1 MGEVTNES
9 TPPNGR
15 RPRGPAPAGR
25 DPRRPW
31 APTPFTRLARTHAA
45 SVAGDALFAIGLAGS
60 VFFSLDFTSA
70 RWRVALYLLLTIAPF
85 AIAAP
90 LIGPAIDRIKGGRR
104 WIIVGSMVLRAVLA
118 FFVVRHMDSLLFYP
132 EAFGMLVMQKI
143 YSISKSAVI
152 PSTVHSDEEL
162 VQANSQLTTLS
173 SIAVVI
179 AAIPGGILYAVGGGS
194 ATVALGA
201 VVFAVGIIFALQLPP
216 TTVAA
221 EPEGEAERE
230 ELRSAGITHASV
242 AMSLIRGMVGF
253 LAFMLAFDFKNA
265 GAPLWQ
271 LGFVAATAQLGFFL
285 GSLIVP
291 RLRRKLTEER
301 ILVGSLLVT
310 SVAGLLTA
318 FIGGLGGAAV
328 LSMML
333 GATSCSAK
341 QAFDSIVQRDAP
353 DANRG
358 RSFAKFETRFQLIWV
373 IGALLPIVFPI
384 PASLGFGL
392 IAISSSIAVAFYLVG
407 LRNVRAGRVPVA
419 RKGLLR
425 RPIQIDQR
433 HPSVAVEDDS
443 TRIVDR
449 GFAGPD
455 TPPAWG
461 RTIDPTD
468 PTLAGSEVAPHDAAR
483 RWMRRPS
490 TAITPA
496 SAGPGPTA
504 PPTAS
509 EPTRRAPRD
518 PTTAVW
524 PTPAWDETPS
534 AEVSSDAPA
543 SDTPAFNQPTSPPSR
558 SGPREGLLF
567 GPEAWD
573 DFDIPDDSPPPGS

>member
-1 MGEVTNES
+1 MGKVTPKS
-9 TPPNGR
+9 TSPHGK
-15 RPRGPAPAGR
+15 RPRGPQPTSR

-31 APTPFTRLARTHAA
+31 APSPFTRLARAHAA
-45 SVAGDALFAIGLAGS
+45 SVSGDALFAIGLAGS

-104 WIIVGSMVLRAVLA
+104 WIIVGSMLMRAVLA
-118 FFVVRHMDSLLFYP
+118 FFVVRHMNTILFYP
-132 EAFGMLVMQKI
+132 EAFGMLIMQKI

-179 AAIPGGILYAVGGGS
+179 AAIPGGILYAIGGGR

-201 VVFAVGIIFALQLPP
+201 IVFAVGTILALQLPP

-221 EPEGEAERE
+221 EPAGEAERE

-253 LAFMLAFDFKNA
+253 LAFMLAFEFKNA

-271 LGFVAATAQLGFFL
+271 LGLVAATAQFGFFV

-291 RLRRKLTEER
+291 RLRRVITEER
-301 ILVGSLLVT
+301 ILVGSLIVT
-310 SVAGLLTA
+310 SVAGLVTA
-318 FIGGLGGAAV
+318 FIGGLGGAAL

-333 GATSCSAK
+333 GVTSCSAK

-358 RSFAKFETRFQLIWV
+358 RSFAKFETRFQMIWV
-373 IGALLPIVFPI
+373 IGALIPIIFPI
-384 PASLGFGL
+384 PAALGFGL
-392 IAISSSIAVAFYLVG
+392 IAIAASIAVAFYLVG

-419 RKGLLR
+419 RKGVLR
-425 RPIQIDQR
+425 RPIEIDDH
-433 HPSVAVEDDS
+433 HPSAQPHDDDS
-443 TRIVDR
+443 TRVVDR
-449 GFAGPD
+449 GFAGPE

-461 RTIDPTD
+461 PPLDFISPD
-468 PTLAGSEVAPHDAAR
+468 GSDIAVASHDAAR

-490 TAITPA
+490 PA
-496 SAGPGPTA
+496 A
-504 PPTAS
+504 PSMPA
-509 EPTRRAPRD
+509 EP
-518 PTTAVW
+518 
-524 PTPAWDETPS
+524 
-534 AEVSSDAPA
+534 
-543 SDTPAFNQPTSPPSR
+543 SPPAIEPPHVVDEWVGNR
-558 SGPREGLLF
+558 GNQRENYLF
-567 GPEAWD
+567 GPDAWEEPE
-573 DFDIPDDSPPPGS
+573 FPDEPPPIS

>member
-1 MGEVTNES
+1 MVKVTSES
-9 TPPNGR
+9 TSPQGK
-15 RPRGPAPAGR
+15 RPRGPQPTSR

-31 APTPFTRLARTHAA
+31 APSPFTRLARAHAA
-45 SVAGDALFAIGLAGS
+45 SVSGDALFAIGLAGS

-104 WIIVGSMVLRAVLA
+104 WIIVGSMLMRAVLA
-118 FFVVRHMDSLLFYP
+118 FFVVRHMNTILFYP
-132 EAFGMLVMQKI
+132 EAFGMLIMQKI

-173 SIAVVI
+173 SIAVVV
-179 AAIPGGILYAVGGGS
+179 AAIPGGILYAIGGGR

-201 VVFAVGIIFALQLPP
+201 IVFAVGTILALQLPP

-221 EPEGEAERE
+221 EPAGEAERE

-253 LAFMLAFDFKNA
+253 LSFMLAFEFKNA
-265 GAPLWQ
+265 SAPLWQ
-271 LGFVAATAQLGFFL
+271 LGLVAATAQFGFFV

-291 RLRRKLTEER
+291 RLRRVTTEER
-301 ILVGSLLVT
+301 ILVGSLIVT
-310 SVAGLLTA
+310 SVAGLVTA
-318 FIGGLGGAAV
+318 FIGGLGGAAL

-333 GATSCSAK
+333 GVTSCSAK

-358 RSFAKFETRFQLIWV
+358 RSFAKFETRFQMIWV
-373 IGALLPIVFPI
+373 IGALIPIIIPI
-384 PASLGFGL
+384 PSALGFGL
-392 IAISSSIAVAFYLVG
+392 IAIAASIAVALYLVG

-419 RKGLLR
+419 RKGVLR
-425 RPIQIDQR
+425 RPIEIDDR
-433 HPSVAVEDDS
+433 HPSAQPQDDDP
-443 TRIVDR
+443 TRVVDR
-449 GFAGPD
+449 GFAGPE

-461 RTIDPTD
+461 PPLDFISPD
-468 PTLAGSEVAPHDAAR
+468 GSDIAVASHDAAR

-490 TAITPA
+490 PA
-496 SAGPGPTA
+496 LPSMPT
-504 PPTAS
+504 
-509 EPTRRAPRD
+509 EPTPPAVEPRH
-518 PTTAVW
+518 VV
-524 PTPAWDETPS
+524 DEW
-534 AEVSSDAPA
+534 AGNGA
-543 SDTPAFNQPTSPPSR
+543 NQ
-558 SGPREGLLF
+558 REGYLF
-567 GPEAWD
+567 GPDAWEEPE
-573 DFDIPDDSPPPGS
+573 FPDEPPPIS

>member
-1 MGEVTNES
+1 MGKVTPES
-9 TPPNGR
+9 TSPHGK
-15 RPRGPAPAGR
+15 RPRGPQPTSR

-31 APTPFTRLARTHAA
+31 APSPFTRLARAHAA
-45 SVAGDALFAIGLAGS
+45 SVSGDALFAIGLAGS

-104 WIIVGSMVLRAVLA
+104 WIIVGSMLMRAVLA
-118 FFVVRHMDSLLFYP
+118 FFVVRHMNTILFYP
-132 EAFGMLVMQKI
+132 EAFGMLIMQKI

-173 SIAVVI
+173 SIAVVV
-179 AAIPGGILYAVGGGS
+179 AAIPGGILYAIGGGR

-201 VVFAVGIIFALQLPP
+201 IVFAVGTILALQLPP

-221 EPEGEAERE
+221 EPAGEAERE

-253 LAFMLAFDFKNA
+253 LSFMLAFDFKNA

-271 LGFVAATAQLGFFL
+271 LGLVAATAQFGFFV

-291 RLRRKLTEER
+291 RLRRVITEER
-301 ILVGSLLVT
+301 ILVGSLIVT
-310 SVAGLLTA
+310 SVAGLVTA
-318 FIGGLGGAAV
+318 FIGGLGGAAL

-333 GATSCSAK
+333 GVTSCSAK

-358 RSFAKFETRFQLIWV
+358 RSFAKFETRFQMIWV
-373 IGALLPIVFPI
+373 IGALIPIIIPI
-384 PASLGFGL
+384 PSAFGFGL
-392 IAISSSIAVAFYLVG
+392 IAITASIAVALYLVG

-419 RKGLLR
+419 RKGVLR
-425 RPIQIDQR
+425 RPIEIDDR
-433 HPSVAVEDDS
+433 HPSAQPQDDDS
-443 TRIVDR
+443 TRVVDR
-449 GFAGPD
+449 GFAGPE

-461 RTIDPTD
+461 PPLDFISPD
-468 PTLAGSEVAPHDAAR
+468 GSDIAVASHDAAR

-490 TAITPA
+490 PA
-496 SAGPGPTA
+496 
-504 PPTAS
+504 
-509 EPTRRAPRD
+509 
-518 PTTAVW
+518 
-524 PTPAWDETPS
+524 
-534 AEVSSDAPA
+534 VSSM
-543 SDTPAFNQPTSPPSR
+543 PTEPSPPAVE
-558 SGPREGLLF
+558 PRHVVDEWVGNRGNQSEGYLF
-567 GPEAWD
+567 GPDAWEEPE
-573 DFDIPDDSPPPGS
+573 FPDEPPPIS

>member
-1 MGEVTNES
+1 MGKVTPES
-9 TPPNGR
+9 TSPHGK
-15 RPRGPAPAGR
+15 RPRGPQPTSR

-31 APTPFTRLARTHAA
+31 APSPFTRLARAHAA
-45 SVAGDALFAIGLAGS
+45 SVSGDALFAIGLAGS

-104 WIIVGSMVLRAVLA
+104 WIIVGSMLMRAVLA
-118 FFVVRHMDSLLFYP
+118 FFVVRHMNTILFYP
-132 EAFGMLVMQKI
+132 EAFGMLIMQKI

-179 AAIPGGILYAVGGGS
+179 AAVPGGILYAIGGGR

-201 VVFAVGIIFALQLPP
+201 IVFAVGTILALQLPP

-221 EPEGEAERE
+221 EPAGEAERE

-253 LAFMLAFDFKNA
+253 LSFMLAFDFKNA

-271 LGFVAATAQLGFFL
+271 LGLVAATAQFGFFV

-291 RLRRKLTEER
+291 RLRRVITEER
-301 ILVGSLLVT
+301 ILVGSLIVT
-310 SVAGLLTA
+310 SVAGLVTA
-318 FIGGLGGAAV
+318 FIGGLGGAAL

-333 GATSCSAK
+333 GVTSCSAK

-373 IGALLPIVFPI
+373 IGALIPILIPI
-384 PASLGFGL
+384 PAALGFGL
-392 IAISSSIAVAFYLVG
+392 IAIAASIAVALYLVG

-419 RKGLLR
+419 RKGVLR
-425 RPIQIDQR
+425 RPIEIDDR
-433 HPSVAVEDDS
+433 HPSAQPQDDDP
-443 TRIVDR
+443 TRVVDR
-449 GFAGPD
+449 GFAGPE

-461 RTIDPTD
+461 PPLDFISPD
-468 PTLAGSEVAPHDAAR
+468 GSDIAVASHDAAR

-490 TAITPA
+490 PAVPSMPTEPTPPA
-496 SAGPGPTA
+496 VEPRHVVAESAGNGA
-504 PPTAS
+504 
-509 EPTRRAPRD
+509 
-518 PTTAVW
+518 
-524 PTPAWDETPS
+524 
-534 AEVSSDAPA
+534 
-543 SDTPAFNQPTSPPSR
+543 NQ
-558 SGPREGLLF
+558 REGYLF
-567 GPEAWD
+567 GPDAWEEPE
-573 DFDIPDDSPPPGS
+573 FPDEPPPIS

>member
-1 MGEVTNES
+1 MVEVTTAS
-9 TPPNGR
+9 TPPNGK
-15 RPRGPAPAGR
+15 RPRGPVQPGR

-31 APTPFTRLARTHAA
+31 APSPFTRLARAHAA
-45 SVAGDALFAIGLAGS
+45 SVSGDALFAIGLAGS

-104 WIIVGSMVLRAVLA
+104 WIIFGSMLLRAVLA
-118 FFVVRHMDSLLFYP
+118 FFVVRHMDSILFYP
-132 EAFGMLVMQKI
+132 EAFGMLIMQKI

-173 SIAVVI
+173 SIAVVV
-179 AAIPGGILYAVGGGS
+179 AAIPGGILYALGGGK

-201 VVFAVGIIFALQLPP
+201 LVFAVGTILALQLPP

-253 LAFMLAFDFKNA
+253 LSFMLAFDFKNE

-291 RLRRKLTEER
+291 RLRRMLSEER

-310 SVAGLLTA
+310 SVAGLITA
-318 FIGGLGGAAV
+318 VIGGLGGAAL
-328 LSMML
+328 LSMIL

-373 IGALLPIVFPI
+373 IGALLPIVLPI
-384 PASLGFGL
+384 PAAAGFGL
-392 IAISSSIAVAFYLVG
+392 IAIASSIAVAFYLVG
-407 LRNVRAGRVPVA
+407 LRNVRAGKVPIA
-419 RKGLLR
+419 RKGILR
-425 RPIQIDQR
+425 RPIQIDDR
-433 HPSVAVEDDS
+433 HPSAVAHDDS

-461 RTIDPTD
+461 PPIDPND
-468 PTLAGSEVAPHDAAR
+468 PTMAGYEFAPHDAAR

-490 TAITPA
+490 ATIPST
-496 SAGPGPTA
+496 S
-504 PPTAS
+504 S
-509 EPTRRAPRD
+509 SSS
-518 PTTAVW
+518 
-524 PTPAWDETPS
+524 PTPAPAPTPPVVPPS
-534 AEVSSDAPA
+534 ESV
-543 SDTPAFNQPTSPPSR
+543 PTSTPEQR
-558 SGPREGLLF
+558 GGLLF

-573 DFDIPDDSPPPGS
+573 ESELRDDEPPFH

>member
-1 MGEVTNES
+1 MEDVTAES
-9 TPPNGR
+9 TSPNSK
-15 RPRGPAPAGR
+15 RPRGPAPMHR

-31 APTPFTRLARTHAA
+31 APSSFTRLARTHAA
-45 SVAGDALFAIGLAGS
+45 SVSGDALFAIGLAGS

-104 WIIVGSMVLRAVLA
+104 WIIFGSMLLRAVLA
-118 FFVVRHMDSLLFYP
+118 FLVVRYMDSLIFYP
-132 EAFGMLVMQKI
+132 AAFGMLIMQKI

-179 AAIPGGILYAVGGGS
+179 AAVPGGILYAIGGGR

-201 VVFAVGIIFALQLPP
+201 LVFAVGTVLALQLPP

-221 EPEGEAERE
+221 EPEGELERA
-230 ELRSAGITHASV
+230 ELRSAGITHAAV
-242 AMSLIRGMVGF
+242 AMSLLRGMVGF
-253 LAFMLAFDFKNA
+253 LSFMLAFDFKSA
-265 GAPLWQ
+265 GLPLWQ
-271 LGFVAATAQLGFFL
+271 LGFVAATAQFGFFA
-285 GSLIVP
+285 GSLLVP
-291 RLRRKLTEER
+291 RLRRVLTEER

-310 SVAGLLTA
+310 SGAGLVTA
-318 FIGGLGGAAV
+318 FIGGLGGAAL

-333 GATSCSAK
+333 GATSCAGK

-373 IGALLPIVFPI
+373 IGALVPILIPI

-392 IAISSSIAVAFYLVG
+392 IAIGASIAVALYLIG

-419 RKGLLR
+419 RKGVLR
-425 RPIQIDQR
+425 RPVVIDDR
-433 HPSVAVEDDS
+433 HPSAHLEIDS

-449 GFAGPD
+449 GFAGPE

-461 RTIDPTD
+461 PPIDFTD
-468 PTLAGSEVAPHDAAR
+468 TTAVDSAPHDAAR
-483 RWMRRPS
+483 RWMRRPAEV
-490 TAITPA
+490 TRPTPA
-496 SAGPGPTA
+496 RSP
-504 PPTAS
+504 S
-509 EPTRRAPRD
+509 D
-518 PTTAVW
+518 PTTAVR
-524 PTPAWDETPS
+524 PAVEERTETTPIAPKPDNK
-534 AEVSSDAPA
+534 DAHG
-543 SDTPAFNQPTSPPSR
+543 PTSHHD
-558 SGPREGLLF
+558 GLLF
-567 GPEAWD
+567 GADAWD
-573 DFDIPDDSPPPGS
+573 DPDMHDGAPPTN

>member
-1 MGEVTNES
+1 MVKVTPES
-9 TPPNGR
+9 TSPHGK
-15 RPRGPAPAGR
+15 RPRGPQPTSR

-31 APTPFTRLARTHAA
+31 APSPFTRLARAHAA
-45 SVAGDALFAIGLAGS
+45 SVSGDALFAIGLAGS

-104 WIIVGSMVLRAVLA
+104 WIIVGSMLMRAVLA
-118 FFVVRHMDSLLFYP
+118 FFVVRHMNTILFYP
-132 EAFGMLVMQKI
+132 EAFGMLIMQKI

-179 AAIPGGILYAVGGGS
+179 AAIPGGVLYAIGGGR

-201 VVFAVGIIFALQLPP
+201 IVFAVGTILALQLPP

-221 EPEGEAERE
+221 EPAGEAERE

-253 LAFMLAFDFKNA
+253 LSFMLAFDFKNA

-271 LGFVAATAQLGFFL
+271 LGLVAATAQFGFFV

-291 RLRRKLTEER
+291 RLRRVITEER
-301 ILVGSLLVT
+301 ILVGSLIVT
-310 SVAGLLTA
+310 SVAGVVTA
-318 FIGGLGGAAV
+318 FIGGLGGAAL

-333 GATSCSAK
+333 GVTSCSAK

-358 RSFAKFETRFQLIWV
+358 RSFAKFETRFQMIWV
-373 IGALLPIVFPI
+373 IGALIPIIIPI
-384 PASLGFGL
+384 PSALGFGL
-392 IAISSSIAVAFYLVG
+392 IAISASVAVAFYLVG
-407 LRNVRAGRVPVA
+407 LRNVRAGRVPMA
-419 RKGLLR
+419 RKGVLR
-425 RPIQIDQR
+425 RPIEIDDC
-433 HPSVAVEDDS
+433 HPAAQPQDDDS
-443 TRIVDR
+443 TRVVDR
-449 GFAGPD
+449 GFAGPE

-461 RTIDPTD
+461 PPLDFISPD
-468 PTLAGSEVAPHDAAR
+468 GSDIAVASHDAAR

-490 TAITPA
+490 PA
-496 SAGPGPTA
+496 VPSMPA
-504 PPTAS
+504 
-509 EPTRRAPRD
+509 EP
-518 PTTAVW
+518 
-524 PTPAWDETPS
+524 
-534 AEVSSDAPA
+534 
-543 SDTPAFNQPTSPPSR
+543 SPPAGEPR
-558 SGPREGLLF
+558 HVVDEWVGNRGNQREGYLF
-567 GPEAWD
+567 GPDAWEEPE
-573 DFDIPDDSPPPGS
+573 FPDEPPPIS

>member
-1 MGEVTNES
+1 M
-9 TPPNGR
+9 
-15 RPRGPAPAGR
+15 
-25 DPRRPW
+25 
-31 APTPFTRLARTHAA
+31 
-45 SVAGDALFAIGLAGS
+45 
-60 VFFSLDFTSA
+60 FFSLDFTSA

-104 WIIVGSMVLRAVLA
+104 WIIVGSMLLRAVLA

-132 EAFGMLVMQKI
+132 EAFGMLIMQKI

-173 SIAVVI
+173 SIAVVL
-179 AAIPGGILYAVGGGS
+179 AAIPGGILYAIGGGR
-194 ATVALGA
+194 ATVAFGA
-201 VVFAVGIIFALQLPP
+201 VVFAVGTILALQLPP
-216 TTVAA
+216 TTVASQ
-221 EPEGEAERE
+221 PEGEAERE

-253 LAFMLAFDFKNA
+253 LSFMLAFDFKNA

-271 LGFVAATAQLGFFL
+271 LGFVAATAQLGFFI

-291 RLRRKLTEER
+291 RLRRVLSEER

-310 SVAGLLTA
+310 SVAGVLTA
-318 FIGGLGGAAV
+318 VIGGLSGAAL
-328 LSMML
+328 LSMIL

-373 IGALLPIVFPI
+373 IGALLPIILPI
-384 PASLGFGL
+384 PASAGFGL
-392 IAISSSIAVAFYLVG
+392 IAIASSIAVAFYLVG

-425 RPIQIDQR
+425 RPIVIDDR
-433 HPSVAVEDDS
+433 HPSMAVDE
-443 TRIVDR
+443 TRVVDR
-449 GFAGPD
+449 GFAGPE

-461 RTIDPTD
+461 PPIDFTD
-468 PTLAGSEVAPHDAAR
+468 PGQVDGDVVPHDAAR
-483 RWMRRPS
+483 RWMRRPAP
-490 TAITPA
+490 TVAPTPVTPA
-496 SAGPGPTA
+496 V
-504 PPTAS
+504 AS
-509 EPTRRAPRD
+509 DRPTRPPSD
-518 PTTAVW
+518 PTTVVR
-524 PTPAWDETPS
+524 PDR
-534 AEVSSDAPA
+534 D
-543 SDTPAFNQPTSPPSR
+543 
-558 SGPREGLLF
+558 GLLF
-567 GPEAWD
+567 GPDAWD
-573 DFDIPDDSPPPGS
+573 DPEIPDGPPPLGS

>member
-1 MGEVTNES
+1 VS
-9 TPPNGR
+9 
-15 RPRGPAPAGR
+15 
-25 DPRRPW
+25 
-31 APTPFTRLARTHAA
+31 
-45 SVAGDALFAIGLAGS
+45 GDALFAIGLAGS

-104 WIIVGSMVLRAVLA
+104 WIIVGSMLMRAVLA
-118 FFVVRHMDSLLFYP
+118 FFVVRHMNTILFYP
-132 EAFGMLVMQKI
+132 EAFGMLIMQKI

-179 AAIPGGILYAVGGGS
+179 AAVPGGILYAIGGGR

-201 VVFAVGIIFALQLPP
+201 IVFAVGTILALQLPP

-221 EPEGEAERE
+221 EPAGEAERE

-253 LAFMLAFDFKNA
+253 LSFMLAFEFKNA

-271 LGFVAATAQLGFFL
+271 LGLVAATAQFGFFA

-291 RLRRKLTEER
+291 RLRRVITEER
-301 ILVGSLLVT
+301 ILVGSLIVT
-310 SVAGLLTA
+310 SVAGLVTA
-318 FIGGLGGAAV
+318 FIGGLGGAAL

-333 GATSCSAK
+333 GVTSCSAK

-358 RSFAKFETRFQLIWV
+358 RSFAKFETRFQMIWV
-373 IGALLPIVFPI
+373 IGALIPIIIPI
-384 PASLGFGL
+384 PSALGFGL
-392 IAISSSIAVAFYLVG
+392 IAIAASIAVALYLVG

-419 RKGLLR
+419 RKGVLR
-425 RPIQIDQR
+425 RPIEIDDR
-433 HPSVAVEDDS
+433 HPSAQPQDDDP
-443 TRIVDR
+443 TRVVDR
-449 GFAGPD
+449 GFAGPE

-461 RTIDPTD
+461 PPLDFISPDGAD
-468 PTLAGSEVAPHDAAR
+468 IAVASHDAAR

-490 TAITPA
+490 PA
-496 SAGPGPTA
+496 VPSMPT
-504 PPTAS
+504 
-509 EPTRRAPRD
+509 EPTPPAVEPRH
-518 PTTAVW
+518 VI
-524 PTPAWDETPS
+524 DEW
-534 AEVSSDAPA
+534 AGNGA
-543 SDTPAFNQPTSPPSR
+543 NQ
-558 SGPREGLLF
+558 REGYLF
-567 GPEAWD
+567 GPDAWEEPE
-573 DFDIPDDSPPPGS
+573 FPDEPPPIS

>member
-1 MGEVTNES
+1 MGIVTPES
-9 TPPNGR
+9 TSPHGK
-15 RPRGPAPAGR
+15 RPRGPQPTSR

-31 APTPFTRLARTHAA
+31 APSPFTRLARAHAA
-45 SVAGDALFAIGLAGS
+45 SVSGDALFAIGLAGS
-60 VFFSLDFTSA
+60 VFFSLDFTKA
-70 RWRVALYLLLTIAPF
+70 RSHVALYLLLTIAPF

-90 LIGPAIDRIKGGRR
+90 VIGPAIDRIKGGRR
-104 WIIVGSMVLRAVLA
+104 WIIVGSMLMRAVLA
-118 FFVVRHMDSLLFYP
+118 FFVVRHMNTILFYP

-179 AAIPGGILYAVGGGS
+179 AAIPGGILYAIGGGR

-201 VVFAVGIIFALQLPP
+201 IVFAVGTILALQLPP

-221 EPEGEAERE
+221 EPAGEAERE

-253 LAFMLAFDFKNA
+253 LSFMLAFDFKKA

-271 LGFVAATAQLGFFL
+271 LGLVAATAQLGFFV

-291 RLRRKLTEER
+291 RLRRVITEER
-301 ILVGSLLVT
+301 ILVGSLIVT
-310 SVAGLLTA
+310 SIAGLITA
-318 FIGGLGGAAV
+318 FIGGLGGAAL

-333 GATSCSAK
+333 GVTSCSAK

-373 IGALLPIVFPI
+373 IGALIPIIIPI
-384 PASLGFGL
+384 PAALGFGL
-392 IAISSSIAVAFYLVG
+392 IAISASIAVAFYLVG

-419 RKGLLR
+419 RKGVLR
-425 RPIQIDQR
+425 RPIEIDDR
-433 HPSVAVEDDS
+433 HPSAQPDDDDA
-443 TRIVDR
+443 TRVVDR
-449 GFAGPD
+449 GFAGPE

-461 RTIDPTD
+461 PPLDFISPD
-468 PTLAGSEVAPHDAAR
+468 GSDIAVASHDAAR
-483 RWMRRPS
+483 RWMRRPAPIAPS
-490 TAITPA
+490 LPAEPSLPATPG
-496 SAGPGPTA
+496 S
-504 PPTAS
+504 
-509 EPTRRAPRD
+509 
-518 PTTAVW
+518 
-524 PTPAWDETPS
+524 
-534 AEVSSDAPA
+534 APA
-543 SDTPAFNQPTSPPSR
+543 LPSDLTTFDFPLSGATPNIGPAVEPQPVSDDLGETVTNQR
-558 SGPREGLLF
+558 GGYLF
-567 GPEAWD
+567 GPEAWEEPE
-573 DFDIPDDSPPPGS
+573 FPDEPPPIP

>member
-1 MGEVTNES
+1 MGKVTPES
-9 TPPNGR
+9 TTPNGK
-15 RPRGPAPAGR
+15 RPRGPASVGR

-31 APTPFTRLARTHAA
+31 APSPFTRLARAHAA
-45 SVAGDALFAIGLAGS
+45 SVSGDALFAIGLAGS

-104 WIIVGSMVLRAVLA
+104 WIIVGSMLLRALLA
-118 FFVVRHMDSLLFYP
+118 FFVVRHMNTILFYP
-132 EAFGMLVMQKI
+132 EAFGMLIMQKI

-179 AAIPGGILYAVGGGS
+179 AAIPGGILYAIGGGK

-201 VVFAVGIIFALQLPP
+201 IVFAVGTILALQLPP

-230 ELRSAGITHASV
+230 ELRSAGITHASI

-253 LAFMLAFDFKNA
+253 LSFMLAFDFKNA

-271 LGFVAATAQLGFFL
+271 LGFVAATAQLGFFI

-291 RLRRKLTEER
+291 RLRRVLSEER
-301 ILVGSLLVT
+301 ILVGSLIVT
-310 SVAGLLTA
+310 SVAGVITA
-318 FIGGLGGAAV
+318 FIGGLAGAAL

-333 GATSCSAK
+333 GVTSCSAK

-358 RSFAKFETRFQLIWV
+358 RTFAKFETRFQLIWV
-373 IGALLPIVFPI
+373 IGALLPIIVPI

-392 IAISSSIAVAFYLVG
+392 IAIAASIAVAFYLVG
-407 LRNVRAGRVPVA
+407 LRNVRAGRLPVP
-419 RKGLLR
+419 RKGVLR
-425 RPIQIDQR
+425 RPVEIDER
-433 HPSVAVEDDS
+433 HPSFQADLDS
-443 TRIVDR
+443 TRVVDR
-449 GFAGPD
+449 GFAGPE
-455 TPPAWG
+455 TPTPWG
-461 RTIDPTD
+461 PQLDRNDLTTAESD
-468 PTLAGSEVAPHDAAR
+468 VAPHDAAR
-483 RWMRRPS
+483 RWMRRP
-490 TAITPA
+490 TVAAPA
-496 SAGPGPTA
+496 PESPPA
-504 PPTAS
+504 P
-509 EPTRRAPRD
+509 APRVQPPSD
-518 PTTAVW
+518 PTTVEW
-524 PTPAWDETPS
+524 PFPELS
-534 AEVSSDAPA
+534 E
-543 SDTPAFNQPTSPPSR
+543 DTPRATNDHRDGF
-558 SGPREGLLF
+558 LF
-567 GPEAWD
+567 EPDAWEDPE
-573 DFDIPDDSPPPGS
+573 IPDNPPPIV

>member
-1 MGEVTNES
+1 MVEVTTES
-9 TPPNGR
+9 TPPSGR
-15 RPRGPAPAGR
+15 RAPDPSSVGR

-31 APTPFTRLARTHAA
+31 APSPFTRLARTHAA
-45 SVAGDALFAIGLAGS
+45 SVSGDALFAIGLAGS

-104 WIIVGSMVLRAVLA
+104 WIIIGSMLLRAVLA
-118 FFVVRHMDSLLFYP
+118 FFVVRHMNTILFYP
-132 EAFGMLVMQKI
+132 EAFGMLIMQKI

-179 AAIPGGILYAVGGGS
+179 AAVPGGILYAIGGGK

-201 VVFAVGIIFALQLPP
+201 VVFAVGTILALQLPP
-216 TTVAA
+216 TKVAA

-230 ELRSAGITHASV
+230 ELRSAGIRHASV

-253 LAFMLAFDFKNA
+253 LAFMLAFDFKNS
-265 GAPLWQ
+265 GAPLWK
-271 LGFVAATAQLGFFL
+271 LGFVAATAQLGFFI

-291 RLRRKLTEER
+291 RLRRVITEER

-310 SVAGLLTA
+310 SVAGLITA
-318 FIGGLGGAAV
+318 FVGGLAGAAL

-333 GATSCSAK
+333 GITSCSAK

-373 IGALLPIVFPI
+373 IGALLPIIFPI
-384 PASLGFGL
+384 PAQLGFGL
-392 IAISSSIAVAFYLVG
+392 ISIAASIAVAFYLVG

-419 RKGLLR
+419 RQGLLR
-425 RPIQIDQR
+425 RPVEIDSR
-433 HPSVAVEDDS
+433 HPAVQDDADPS
-443 TRIVDR
+443 RVVDR
-449 GFAGPD
+449 GFAGPE
-455 TPPAWG
+455 TPSAWG
-461 RTIDPTD
+461 PPIDFSD
-468 PTLAGSEVAPHDAAR
+468 PTLPGFGVAPHDPAR
-483 RWMRRPS
+483 RWMRRP
-490 TAITPA
+490 PA
-496 SAGPGPTA
+496 SSTTGNPDESRASSESTDHAPVAGNRMK
-504 PPTAS
+504 PPS
-509 EPTRRAPRD
+509 D
-518 PTTAVW
+518 PTTIGRSVGA
-524 PTPAWDETPS
+524 PPEGERIETPPLATEPP
-534 AEVSSDAPA
+534 AEHDH
-543 SDTPAFNQPTSPPSR
+543 R
-558 SGPREGLLF
+558 SGLLF
-567 GPEAWD
+567 GPDAWD
-573 DFDIPDDSPPPGS
+573 DPEIPDGPPPVG

>member
-1 MGEVTNES
+1 MTPES
-9 TPPNGR
+9 TSPHGK
-15 RPRGPAPAGR
+15 RPRGPQPTSR

-31 APTPFTRLARTHAA
+31 APSPFTRLARAHAA
-45 SVAGDALFAIGLAGS
+45 SVSGDALFAIGLAGS

-104 WIIVGSMVLRAVLA
+104 WIIVGSMLMRAVLA
-118 FFVVRHMDSLLFYP
+118 FFVVRHMNTILFYP
-132 EAFGMLVMQKI
+132 EAFGMLIMQKI

-179 AAIPGGILYAVGGGS
+179 AAIPGGVLYAIGGGR

-201 VVFAVGIIFALQLPP
+201 IVFAVGTILALQLPP

-221 EPEGEAERE
+221 EPAGEAERE

-253 LAFMLAFDFKNA
+253 LSFMLAFDFKNA

-271 LGFVAATAQLGFFL
+271 LGLVAATAQFGFFV

-291 RLRRKLTEER
+291 RLRRVITEER
-301 ILVGSLLVT
+301 ILVGSLIVT
-310 SVAGLLTA
+310 SVAGVVTA
-318 FIGGLGGAAV
+318 FIGGLGGAAL

-333 GATSCSAK
+333 GVTSCSAK

-358 RSFAKFETRFQLIWV
+358 RSFAKFETRFQMIWV
-373 IGALLPIVFPI
+373 IGALIPIIIPI
-384 PASLGFGL
+384 PSALGFGL
-392 IAISSSIAVAFYLVG
+392 IAISASVAVAFYLVG
-407 LRNVRAGRVPVA
+407 LRNVRAGRVPMA
-419 RKGLLR
+419 RKGVLR
-425 RPIQIDQR
+425 RPIEIDDC
-433 HPSVAVEDDS
+433 HPAAQPQDDDS
-443 TRIVDR
+443 TRVVDR
-449 GFAGPD
+449 GFAGPE

-461 RTIDPTD
+461 PPLDFISPD
-468 PTLAGSEVAPHDAAR
+468 GSDIAVASHDAAR

-490 TAITPA
+490 PA
-496 SAGPGPTA
+496 VPSMPA
-504 PPTAS
+504 
-509 EPTRRAPRD
+509 EP
-518 PTTAVW
+518 
-524 PTPAWDETPS
+524 
-534 AEVSSDAPA
+534 
-543 SDTPAFNQPTSPPSR
+543 SPPAGEPR
-558 SGPREGLLF
+558 HVVDEWVGNRGNQREGYLF
-567 GPEAWD
+567 GPDAWEEPE
-573 DFDIPDDSPPPGS
+573 FPDEPPPIS

>member
-1 MGEVTNES
+1 MVKVTPES
-9 TPPNGR
+9 TSPSGR
-15 RPRGPAPAGR
+15 RPRGPAPAAR

-31 APTPFTRLARTHAA
+31 APSPFNRLARTHAA
-45 SVAGDALFAIGLAGS
+45 SVSGDALFAIGLAGS

-104 WIIVGSMVLRAVLA
+104 WIIVGSMLLRTVLA

-132 EAFGMLVMQKI
+132 EAFGMLIMQKI

-162 VQANSQLTTLS
+162 VHANSKLTTLS

-179 AAIPGGILYAVGGGS
+179 AAIPGGILYAVGGGQ

-201 VVFAVGIIFALQLPP
+201 VVFANGTILALQLPP

-230 ELRSAGITHASV
+230 ELRSAGITHAST

-253 LAFMLAFDFKNA
+253 LSFMLAFDFKNA

-271 LGFVAATAQLGFFL
+271 LGFVAATAQLGFFS

-291 RLRRKLTEER
+291 RLRKVTSEER
-301 ILVGSLLVT
+301 ILVTSLFVI
-310 SVAGLLTA
+310 SMAGVITA
-318 FIGGLGGAAV
+318 FIGGLAGAAL

-333 GATSCSAK
+333 GITSCSAK

-358 RSFAKFETRFQLIWV
+358 RTFAKFETRFQLIWV
-373 IGALLPIVFPI
+373 IGALLPIVLPI

-392 IAISSSIAVAFYLVG
+392 IAITASIAVALYLVG
-407 LRNVRAGRVPVA
+407 LRNVRAGRLPVP
-419 RKGLLR
+419 RKGVLR
-425 RPIQIDQR
+425 RPVEVDER
-433 HPSVAVEDDS
+433 HPSFHDDLDP
-443 TRIVDR
+443 TRVVDR
-449 GFAGPD
+449 GFAGPE
-455 TPPAWG
+455 TPTPW
-461 RTIDPTD
+461 RPSLDPTD
-468 PTLAGSEVAPHDAAR
+468 PTAADIDIAPHDAAR
-483 RWMRRPS
+483 RWMR
-490 TAITPA
+490 
-496 SAGPGPTA
+496 
-504 PPTAS
+504 PPTVAS
-509 EPTRRAPRD
+509 PTSDSPGAAAPQVLPPSDPTRVERLFS
-518 PTTAVW
+518 
-524 PTPAWDETPS
+524 EL
-534 AEVSSDAPA
+534 SSDQPRPA
-543 SDTPAFNQPTSPPSR
+543 DGVR
-558 SGPREGLLF
+558 DGMLF
-567 GPEAWD
+567 EPDAWD
-573 DFDIPDDSPPPGS
+573 DPEIPDGPSPII

>member
-1 MGEVTNES
+1 MVKVTSES
-9 TPPNGR
+9 TSPQGK
-15 RPRGPAPAGR
+15 RPRGPQPTSR

-31 APTPFTRLARTHAA
+31 APSPFTRLARAHAA
-45 SVAGDALFAIGLAGS
+45 SVSGDALFAIGLAGS

-104 WIIVGSMVLRAVLA
+104 WIIVGSMLMRAVLA
-118 FFVVRHMDSLLFYP
+118 FFVVRHMNTILFYP
-132 EAFGMLVMQKI
+132 EAFGMLIMQKI

-179 AAIPGGILYAVGGGS
+179 AAVPGGILYAIGGGR

-201 VVFAVGIIFALQLPP
+201 IVFAVGTILALQLPP

-221 EPEGEAERE
+221 EPAGEAERE

-253 LAFMLAFDFKNA
+253 LSFMLAFEFKNA

-271 LGFVAATAQLGFFL
+271 LGLVAATAQFGFFA

-291 RLRRKLTEER
+291 RLRRVITEER
-301 ILVGSLLVT
+301 ILVGSLIVT
-310 SVAGLLTA
+310 SVAGLVTA
-318 FIGGLGGAAV
+318 FIGGLGGAAL

-333 GATSCSAK
+333 GVTSCSAK

-358 RSFAKFETRFQLIWV
+358 RSFAKFETRFQMIWV
-373 IGALLPIVFPI
+373 IGALIPIIIPI
-384 PASLGFGL
+384 PSALGFGL
-392 IAISSSIAVAFYLVG
+392 IAIAASIAVALYLVG

-419 RKGLLR
+419 RKGVLR
-425 RPIQIDQR
+425 RPIEIDDR
-433 HPSVAVEDDS
+433 HPSAQPQDDDP
-443 TRIVDR
+443 TRVVDR
-449 GFAGPD
+449 GFAGPE

-461 RTIDPTD
+461 PPLDFISPDGAD
-468 PTLAGSEVAPHDAAR
+468 IAVASHDAAR

-490 TAITPA
+490 PA
-496 SAGPGPTA
+496 VPSMPT
-504 PPTAS
+504 
-509 EPTRRAPRD
+509 EPTPPAVEPRH
-518 PTTAVW
+518 VI
-524 PTPAWDETPS
+524 DEW
-534 AEVSSDAPA
+534 AGNGA
-543 SDTPAFNQPTSPPSR
+543 NQ
-558 SGPREGLLF
+558 REGYLF
-567 GPEAWD
+567 GPDAWEEPE
-573 DFDIPDDSPPPGS
+573 FPDEPPPIS

>member
-1 MGEVTNES
+1 MVKVTPES
-9 TPPNGR
+9 TSPHGK
-15 RPRGPAPAGR
+15 RPRGPQPTSR

-31 APTPFTRLARTHAA
+31 APSPFTRLARAHAA
-45 SVAGDALFAIGLAGS
+45 SVSGDALFAIGLAGS

-104 WIIVGSMVLRAVLA
+104 WIIVGSMLMRAVLA
-118 FFVVRHMDSLLFYP
+118 FFVVRHMNTILFYP
-132 EAFGMLVMQKI
+132 EAFGMLIMQKI

-179 AAIPGGILYAVGGGS
+179 AAIPGGVLYAIGGGR

-201 VVFAVGIIFALQLPP
+201 IVFAVGTILALQLPP

-221 EPEGEAERE
+221 EPAGEAERE

-253 LAFMLAFDFKNA
+253 LSFMLAFDFKNA

-271 LGFVAATAQLGFFL
+271 LGLVAATAQFGFFV

-291 RLRRKLTEER
+291 RLRRVITEER
-301 ILVGSLLVT
+301 ILVGSLIVT
-310 SVAGLLTA
+310 SVAGVVTA
-318 FIGGLGGAAV
+318 FIGGLGGAAL

-333 GATSCSAK
+333 GVTSCSAK

-358 RSFAKFETRFQLIWV
+358 RSFAKFETRFQMIWV
-373 IGALLPIVFPI
+373 IGALIPIIIPI
-384 PASLGFGL
+384 PSALGFGL
-392 IAISSSIAVAFYLVG
+392 IAISASVAVAFYLVG
-407 LRNVRAGRVPVA
+407 LRNVRAGRVPMA
-419 RKGLLR
+419 RKGVLR
-425 RPIQIDQR
+425 RPIEIDDC
-433 HPSVAVEDDS
+433 HPAAQPQDDDS
-443 TRIVDR
+443 TRVVDR
-449 GFAGPD
+449 GFAGPE

-461 RTIDPTD
+461 PPLDFISPD
-468 PTLAGSEVAPHDAAR
+468 GSDIAVASHDAAR

-490 TAITPA
+490 PA
-496 SAGPGPTA
+496 VPNMPA
-504 PPTAS
+504 
-509 EPTRRAPRD
+509 EP
-518 PTTAVW
+518 
-524 PTPAWDETPS
+524 
-534 AEVSSDAPA
+534 
-543 SDTPAFNQPTSPPSR
+543 SPPAGEPR
-558 SGPREGLLF
+558 HVVDEWVGNRGNQREGYLF
-567 GPEAWD
+567 GPDAWEEPE
-573 DFDIPDDSPPPGS
+573 FPDEPPPIS

>member
-1 MGEVTNES
+1 MGKVTPES
-9 TPPNGR
+9 TSPQGK
-15 RPRGPAPAGR
+15 RPRGPQPTSR

-31 APTPFTRLARTHAA
+31 APSPFTRLARAHAA
-45 SVAGDALFAIGLAGS
+45 SVSGDALFAIGLAGS

-104 WIIVGSMVLRAVLA
+104 WIIVGSMLMRAVLA
-118 FFVVRHMDSLLFYP
+118 FFVVRHMDTILFYP
-132 EAFGMLVMQKI
+132 EAFGMLIMQKI

-179 AAIPGGILYAVGGGS
+179 AAVPGGILYAIGGGR

-201 VVFAVGIIFALQLPP
+201 IVFAVGTILALQLPP

-221 EPEGEAERE
+221 EPAGEAERE

-253 LAFMLAFDFKNA
+253 LSFMLAFDFKNA

-271 LGFVAATAQLGFFL
+271 LGLVAATAQFGFFV

-291 RLRRKLTEER
+291 RLRRVITEER
-301 ILVGSLLVT
+301 ILVGSLIVT
-310 SVAGLLTA
+310 SVAGLVTA
-318 FIGGLGGAAV
+318 FIGGLGGAAL

-333 GATSCSAK
+333 GVTSCSAK

-373 IGALLPIVFPI
+373 IGALIPIIIPI
-384 PASLGFGL
+384 PAALGFGL
-392 IAISSSIAVAFYLVG
+392 IAISASVAVAFYLVG

-419 RKGLLR
+419 RKGVLR
-425 RPIQIDQR
+425 RPIEIDDR
-433 HPSVAVEDDS
+433 HPAAQPQDDDA
-443 TRIVDR
+443 TRVVDR
-449 GFAGPD
+449 GFAGPE

-461 RTIDPTD
+461 PPLDFISPD
-468 PTLAGSEVAPHDAAR
+468 GSDIAVASHDAAR

-490 TAITPA
+490 LAVPSMPTESTPPA
-496 SAGPGPTA
+496 VEPRHVVDEWAGNGA
-504 PPTAS
+504 
-509 EPTRRAPRD
+509 
-518 PTTAVW
+518 
-524 PTPAWDETPS
+524 
-534 AEVSSDAPA
+534 
-543 SDTPAFNQPTSPPSR
+543 NQ
-558 SGPREGLLF
+558 REGYLF
-567 GPEAWD
+567 GPDAWEEPE
-573 DFDIPDDSPPPGS
+573 FPDEPPPIS

>member
-1 MGEVTNES
+1 MGKVTPES
-9 TPPNGR
+9 TSPHGK
-15 RPRGPAPAGR
+15 RPRGPQPTSR

-31 APTPFTRLARTHAA
+31 APSPFTRLARAHAA
-45 SVAGDALFAIGLAGS
+45 SVSGDALFAIGLAGS

-104 WIIVGSMVLRAVLA
+104 WIIVGSMLMRAVLA
-118 FFVVRHMDSLLFYP
+118 FFVVRHMNTILFYP
-132 EAFGMLVMQKI
+132 EAFGMLIMQKI

-179 AAIPGGILYAVGGGS
+179 AAIPGGILYAIGGGR

-201 VVFAVGIIFALQLPP
+201 IVFAVGTVLALQLPP

-221 EPEGEAERE
+221 EPAGEAERE

-253 LAFMLAFDFKNA
+253 LSFMLAFDFKNA

-271 LGFVAATAQLGFFL
+271 LGLVAATAQFGFFV

-291 RLRRKLTEER
+291 RLRRVITEER
-301 ILVGSLLVT
+301 ILVGSLIVT
-310 SVAGLLTA
+310 SVAGLVTA
-318 FIGGLGGAAV
+318 FIGGLGGAAL

-333 GATSCSAK
+333 GVTSCSAK

-373 IGALLPIVFPI
+373 IGALIPIIFPI
-384 PASLGFGL
+384 PAALGFGL
-392 IAISSSIAVAFYLVG
+392 IAIAASIAVAFYLVG

-419 RKGLLR
+419 RKGVMR
-425 RPIQIDQR
+425 RPVEIDNR
-433 HPSVAVEDDS
+433 HPSAQPQDDDS
-443 TRIVDR
+443 TRVVDR
-449 GFAGPD
+449 GFAGPE

-461 RTIDPTD
+461 PPLDFISPD
-468 PTLAGSEVAPHDAAR
+468 GSDIAVASHDAAR

-490 TAITPA
+490 PVVPNRPIEASPPATPLA
-496 SAGPGPTA
+496 A
-504 PPTAS
+504 PVHPS
-509 EPTRRAPRD
+509 D
-518 PTTAVW
+518 PTTFDYS
-524 PTPAWDETPS
+524 PPS
-534 AEVSSDAPA
+534 SGSDAPSPVQPRRD
-543 SDTPAFNQPTSPPSR
+543 SDQSAESLTHQH
-558 SGPREGLLF
+558 EGYLF
-567 GPEAWD
+567 GPDAWEESE
-573 DFDIPDDSPPPGS
+573 FPDEPPPIS

>member
-1 MGEVTNES
+1 MGKVTPES
-9 TPPNGR
+9 TSPSGK

-31 APTPFTRLARTHAA
+31 APSPFTRLARTHAA
-45 SVAGDALFAIGLAGS
+45 SVSGDALFAIGLAGS

-104 WIIVGSMVLRAVLA
+104 WIIVGSMLLRAVLA

-132 EAFGMLVMQKI
+132 EAFGMLIMQKI

-162 VQANSQLTTLS
+162 VYANSKLTTLS

-179 AAIPGGILYAVGGGS
+179 AAIPGGILYAIGGGQ

-201 VVFAVGIIFALQLPP
+201 VVFAVGTILALQLPP

-230 ELRSAGITHASV
+230 ELRSAGITHGST

-271 LGFVAATAQLGFFL
+271 LGFVAATAQLGFFS

-291 RLRRKLTEER
+291 RLRQVTSEER
-301 ILVGSLLVT
+301 ILVSSLFVI
-310 SVAGLLTA
+310 SIAGVITA
-318 FIGGLGGAAV
+318 SIGGLAGAAL

-333 GATSCSAK
+333 GITSCSAK

-358 RSFAKFETRFQLIWV
+358 RTFAKFETRFQLIWV
-373 IGALLPIVFPI
+373 IGALLPIVLPL

-392 IAISSSIAVAFYLVG
+392 IAITASIAVALYLVG
-407 LRNVRAGRVPVA
+407 LRNVRAGRLPVP
-419 RKGLLR
+419 RKGVLR
-425 RPIQIDQR
+425 RPVEVDER
-433 HPSVAVEDDS
+433 HPSFHDDLDL
-443 TRIVDR
+443 TRVVDR
-449 GFAGPD
+449 GFAGPE
-455 TPPAWG
+455 TPTPW
-461 RTIDPTD
+461 RPPLDPTD
-468 PTLAGSEVAPHDAAR
+468 PTAADIDIAPHDEAR
-483 RWMRRPS
+483 RWMR
-490 TAITPA
+490 
-496 SAGPGPTA
+496 
-504 PPTAS
+504 PPN
-509 EPTRRAPRD
+509 
-518 PTTAVW
+518 AV
-524 PTPAWDETPS
+524 S
-534 AEVSSDAPA
+534 PA
-543 SDTPAFNQPTSPPSR
+543 SDSPAAAAPQVAPPSDPTRVEWPFPELSVDQPR
-558 SGPREGLLF
+558 SANGDRDGRLF
-567 GPEAWD
+567 EPDTWD
-573 DFDIPDDSPPPGS
+573 DPEIPDGPPPII

>member
-1 MGEVTNES
+1 MNNVTPES
-9 TPPNGR
+9 TSPNGK
-15 RPRGPAPAGR
+15 RPRGPQPTSR

-31 APTPFTRLARTHAA
+31 APSPFTRLARAHAA
-45 SVAGDALFAIGLAGS
+45 SVSGDALFAIGLAGS

-104 WIIVGSMVLRAVLA
+104 WIIVGSMLMRAVLA
-118 FFVVRHMDSLLFYP
+118 FFVVRHMNTILFYP
-132 EAFGMLVMQKI
+132 EAFGMLIMQKI

-179 AAIPGGILYAVGGGS
+179 AAIPGGILYAIGGGR

-201 VVFAVGIIFALQLPP
+201 IVFAVGTILALQLPP

-221 EPEGEAERE
+221 EPAGEAERE

-253 LAFMLAFDFKNA
+253 LSFMLAFDFKNA

-271 LGFVAATAQLGFFL
+271 LGLVAATAQFGFFV

-291 RLRRKLTEER
+291 RLRRVITEER
-301 ILVGSLLVT
+301 ILVGSLIVT
-310 SVAGLLTA
+310 SAAGLITA
-318 FIGGLGGAAV
+318 FIGGLGGAAL

-333 GATSCSAK
+333 GVTSCSAK

-373 IGALLPIVFPI
+373 IGALIPIIIPI
-384 PASLGFGL
+384 PSALGFGL
-392 IAISSSIAVAFYLVG
+392 IAISASVAVAFYLVG

-419 RKGLLR
+419 RKGVLR
-425 RPIQIDQR
+425 RPIEIDGR
-433 HPSVAVEDDS
+433 HPSAQPQDDDS
-443 TRIVDR
+443 TRVVDR
-449 GFAGPD
+449 GFAGPE

-461 RTIDPTD
+461 PPLDFISPD
-468 PTLAGSEVAPHDAAR
+468 GSDIAVASHDAAR

-490 TAITPA
+490 SETPSMLAEPLTPA
-496 SAGPGPTA
+496 TPLAA
-504 PPTAS
+504 PVRPS
-509 EPTRRAPRD
+509 D
-518 PTTAVW
+518 PTTFDYSAPSSGADA
-524 PTPAWDETPS
+524 PTPVEPHRPAGES
-534 AEVSSDAPA
+534 AESR
-543 SDTPAFNQPTSPPSR
+543 TSQS
-558 SGPREGLLF
+558 EGYLF
-567 GPEAWD
+567 GPDAWEEPE
-573 DFDIPDDSPPPGS
+573 FPDEPPPIS

>member
-1 MGEVTNES
+1 MTSES
-9 TPPNGR
+9 TSPQGK
-15 RPRGPAPAGR
+15 RPRGPQPTSR

-31 APTPFTRLARTHAA
+31 APSPFTRLARAHAA
-45 SVAGDALFAIGLAGS
+45 SVSGDALFAIGLAGS

-104 WIIVGSMVLRAVLA
+104 WIIVGSMLMRAVLA
-118 FFVVRHMDSLLFYP
+118 FFVVRHMNTILFYP
-132 EAFGMLVMQKI
+132 EAFGMLIMQKI

-179 AAIPGGILYAVGGGS
+179 AAIPGGILYAIGGGR

-201 VVFAVGIIFALQLPP
+201 IVFAVGTILALQLPP

-221 EPEGEAERE
+221 EPAGEAERE

-253 LAFMLAFDFKNA
+253 LAFMLAFEFKNA

-271 LGFVAATAQLGFFL
+271 LGLVAATAQFGFFV

-291 RLRRKLTEER
+291 RLRRVTTEER
-301 ILVGSLLVT
+301 ILVGSLIVT
-310 SVAGLLTA
+310 SVAGLVTA
-318 FIGGLGGAAV
+318 FIGGLGGAAL

-333 GATSCSAK
+333 GVTSCSAK

-358 RSFAKFETRFQLIWV
+358 RSFAKFETRFQMIWV
-373 IGALLPIVFPI
+373 IGALVPIIIPI
-384 PASLGFGL
+384 PSALGFGL
-392 IAISSSIAVAFYLVG
+392 IAIAASIAVALYLVG

-419 RKGLLR
+419 RKGVLR
-425 RPIQIDQR
+425 RPIEIDDR
-433 HPSVAVEDDS
+433 HPSARPQDDDP
-443 TRIVDR
+443 TRVVDR
-449 GFAGPD
+449 GFAGPE

-461 RTIDPTD
+461 PPLDFISPDGAD
-468 PTLAGSEVAPHDAAR
+468 IAVASHDAAR

-490 TAITPA
+490 PA
-496 SAGPGPTA
+496 VPSMPTEPPPPAVEPRHVVDEWAGN
-504 PPTAS
+504 
-509 EPTRRAPRD
+509 RA
-518 PTTAVW
+518 
-524 PTPAWDETPS
+524 
-534 AEVSSDAPA
+534 
-543 SDTPAFNQPTSPPSR
+543 NQ
-558 SGPREGLLF
+558 REGYLF
-567 GPEAWD
+567 GPDAWEEPE
-573 DFDIPDDSPPPGS
+573 FPDEPPPIS